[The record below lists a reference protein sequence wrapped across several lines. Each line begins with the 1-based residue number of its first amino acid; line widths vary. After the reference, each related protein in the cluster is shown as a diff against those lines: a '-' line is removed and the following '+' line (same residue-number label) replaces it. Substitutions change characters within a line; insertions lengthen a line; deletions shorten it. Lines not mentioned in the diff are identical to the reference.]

1 MTGFLLAALALF
13 LLALGMLAWRRDGP
27 RDADRDD
34 PNLHWYRQRA
44 RELGEGAGHGNNEGV
59 DRGNE
64 PGNEPGNEALRE
76 EARLRLLEDTLPD
89 ARPATAADASAAGL
103 GRVPLL
109 ALGAVLLL
117 LSAAIYR
124 HTGALEDV
132 LIHRDLARLKP
143 GAGTLARARL
153 MERIA
158 ARSAAREDNL
168 QYLHLLGQL
177 HMADENYR
185 AASAHFARLAARA
198 PEDPRAQAMAAQA
211 RFLAADRVL
220 DDRARLLAER
230 ALAVDPRQ
238 RTALGLLGMAAFEA
252 GSYRA
257 AASYWERLQAQET
270 PASPAYKM
278 LGDVLALARQRGGLA
293 APADE
298 AALLDNTAAGGHSA
312 GISVSLAFAE
322 GVAAEPGATVFVFAR
337 PASARGG
344 MPIAVRRLSAG
355 DLPLTLRLSDADSMA
370 GQLLSAAGAVR
381 VSAQLSVNG
390 QPGLA
395 NARLSGAAGPVAVG
409 GAEASV
415 TIVLGALDRQS

>member
-1 MTGFLLAALALF
+1 MSGFLLAALALF
-13 LLALGMLAWRRDGP
+13 LLALGILAWRRDGP

-44 RELGEGAGHGNNEGV
+44 RELGEGAGHGNNEGA
-59 DRGNE
+59 E
-64 PGNEPGNEALRE
+64 PGNEAGNEALRE

-89 ARPATAADASAAGL
+89 APPATAADSSAASL
-103 GRVPLL
+103 GRLPLL

-143 GAGTLARARL
+143 GDGAPARARL

-168 QYLHLLGQL
+168 QYLDLLGQL

-198 PEDPRAQAMAAQA
+198 PQDPRAQAMAAQA
-211 RFLAADRVL
+211 QFLAAGRVL

-278 LGDVLALARQRGGLA
+278 LGDVLALARQRGGLV
-293 APADE
+293 APADQ
-298 AALLDNTAAGGHSA
+298 AAPLDKTAAGGHSA

-415 TIVLGALDRQS
+415 TIVLGALDGQS

>member
-13 LLALGMLAWRRDGP
+13 LLALGILAWRRDGP

-44 RELGEGAGHGNNEGV
+44 RELGEGAGYGNNEGA
-59 DRGNE
+59 E

-89 ARPATAADASAAGL
+89 ARHATAADSSAAGL

-143 GAGTLARARL
+143 GDGALARARL
-153 MERIA
+153 MQRIA

-168 QYLHLLGQL
+168 QYLDLLGQL

-198 PEDPRAQAMAAQA
+198 PQDPRAQAMAAQA
-211 RFLAADRVL
+211 QFLAAGRVL

-278 LGDVLALARQRGGLA
+278 LGDVLALARQRGGLV

-298 AALLDNTAAGGHSA
+298 TAPLDKTAAGGHSA
-312 GISVSLAFAE
+312 GISVSLAFAA
-322 GVAAEPGATVFVFAR
+322 GVDAEPGATVFVFAR

>member
-1 MTGFLLAALALF
+1 MSGFLLAALALF
-13 LLALGMLAWRRDGP
+13 LLALGILAWRRDGP

-44 RELGEGAGHGNNEGV
+44 RELGEGAGHGNNEGA
-59 DRGNE
+59 
-64 PGNEPGNEALRE
+64 EPGNEALRA
-76 EARLRLLEDTLPD
+76 EARLRLLEDALPD
-89 ARPATAADASAAGL
+89 APPATAADSSAAGL

-143 GAGTLARARL
+143 GDGAPARARL
-153 MERIA
+153 MQRIA
-158 ARSAAREDNL
+158 ARSAVREDNL
-168 QYLHLLGQL
+168 QYLDLLGQL

-185 AASAHFARLAARA
+185 AASAHFARLAERA

-211 RFLAADRVL
+211 QFLAAGRVL

-278 LGDVLALARQRGGLA
+278 LGDVLALARQRGGLV
-293 APADE
+293 APAD
-298 AALLDNTAAGGHSA
+298 AAAPLDKTAAGGHSA
-312 GISVSLAFAE
+312 GISVSLAFAA
-322 GVAAEPGATVFVFAR
+322 GVDAEPGATVFVFAR
-337 PASARGG
+337 PAAARGG

-395 NARLSGAAGPVAVG
+395 NARLSGAAGPVAAG

>member
-13 LLALGMLAWRRDGP
+13 LLALGILAWRRDGP

-44 RELGEGAGHGNNEGV
+44 RELGEGAGYGNNEGA
-59 DRGNE
+59 E

-89 ARPATAADASAAGL
+89 ARPATAADSSAAAGL

-143 GAGTLARARL
+143 GDGALARARL
-153 MERIA
+153 MQRIA

-168 QYLHLLGQL
+168 QYLDLLGQL

-198 PEDPRAQAMAAQA
+198 PQDPRAQAMAAQA
-211 RFLAADRVL
+211 QFLAAGRVL

-252 GSYRA
+252 GSYRV

-278 LGDVLALARQRGGLA
+278 LGDVLALARQRGGLV

-298 AALLDNTAAGGHSA
+298 AAPLDKTAAGGHSA

>member
-13 LLALGMLAWRRDGP
+13 LLALGILAWRRDGP

-44 RELGEGAGHGNNEGV
+44 RELGEGAGHGNNEGA
-59 DRGNE
+59 E

-76 EARLRLLEDTLPD
+76 EARLRLLEDALPD
-89 ARPATAADASAAGL
+89 ALPATAADSSASARL

-109 ALGAVLLL
+109 ALGGVLLL

-124 HTGALEDV
+124 HTGAVEDV

-143 GAGTLARARL
+143 GDGAPARERL
-153 MERIA
+153 LQRIA

-168 QYLHLLGQL
+168 QYLDLLGQL

-198 PEDPRAQAMAAQA
+198 PQDPRAQAMAAQA
-211 RFLAADRVL
+211 QFLAAGRVL

-278 LGDVLALARQRGGLA
+278 LGDVLALARQRGALV

-298 AALLDNTAAGGHSA
+298 AAPLDKTAAGGHSA

-322 GVAAEPGATVFVFAR
+322 GVAAEPGATAFVFAR
-337 PASARGG
+337 PAAARGG

-355 DLPLTLRLSDADSMA
+355 DLPLTLRRSDADSMA

-415 TIVLGALDRQS
+415 TIVLGALDGQS

>member
-1 MTGFLLAALALF
+1 MSGFLLAALALF
-13 LLALGMLAWRRDGP
+13 LLALGILAWRRDGP

-44 RELGEGAGHGNNEGV
+44 RELGEGAGHGNNEGA
-59 DRGNE
+59 
-64 PGNEPGNEALRE
+64 EPGNEALRA

-89 ARPATAADASAAGL
+89 ARPATAADSSAAGL
-103 GRVPLL
+103 GRAPLL

-143 GAGTLARARL
+143 GDGAPARARL
-153 MERIA
+153 MQRIA
-158 ARSAAREDNL
+158 ARSAVREDNL
-168 QYLHLLGQL
+168 QYLDLLGQL

-198 PEDPRAQAMAAQA
+198 PQDPRAQAMAAQA
-211 RFLAADRVL
+211 QFLAAGRVL

-278 LGDVLALARQRGGLA
+278 LGDVLALARQRGGLV
-293 APADE
+293 APAD
-298 AALLDNTAAGGHSA
+298 AAAPLDKTAAGGHSA

-337 PASARGG
+337 PAAARGG

>member
-1 MTGFLLAALALF
+1 MTGFLLAALTLF
-13 LLALGMLAWRRDGP
+13 FIALGLLAWRRDGP

-44 RELGEGAGHGNNEGV
+44 RELSKGGCDGAEQ
-59 DRGNE
+59 GNE
-64 PGNEPGNEALRE
+64 TLRE
-76 EARLRLLEDTLPD
+76 EARLRLLEDAPLDVPLD
-89 ARPATAADASAAGL
+89 ATPAAAADSSAVA

-117 LSAAIYR
+117 LSGAIYR

-132 LIHRDLARLKP
+132 LIHRDLVSLKP
-143 GAGTLARARL
+143 GDDALARARL

-158 ARSAAREDNL
+158 ARSAVREDNL
-168 QYLHLLGQL
+168 QYLDLLGQL
-177 HMADENYR
+177 HMADEHYR
-185 AASAHFARLAARA
+185 AASEYFARLAERA
-198 PEDPRAQAMAAQA
+198 PQDPRAQAMAAQA
-211 RFLAADRVL
+211 QFLAAGRVL

-238 RTALGLLGMAAFEA
+238 RTALGLLGMASFEA

-257 AASYWERLQAQET
+257 AAAYWERLQAQET
-270 PASPAYKM
+270 RGSSAYEM
-278 LGDVLALARQRGGLA
+278 LGEVLALARQRGGLA
-293 APADE
+293 APVDE
-298 AALLDNTAAGGHSA
+298 AAPVDRAALADKAPSGGDSA
-312 GISVSLAFAE
+312 GISVSLAFAD

-337 PASARGG
+337 PAAARGG

-381 VSAQLSVNG
+381 VSAQLSTNG
-390 QPGLA
+390 QPGRA
-395 NARLSGAAGPVAVG
+395 NARLSGAAGPVAAG
-409 GAEASV
+409 GAEATV
-415 TIVLGALDRQS
+415 TIVLGAPDRQS

>member
-1 MTGFLLAALALF
+1 MSGFLLAVLALF
-13 LLALGMLAWRRDGP
+13 LLALGILAWRRDGP

-44 RELGEGAGHGNNEGV
+44 RELGEGAGHGNNEGA
-59 DRGNE
+59 E
-64 PGNEPGNEALRE
+64 AGNEPGNEALRE

-89 ARPATAADASAAGL
+89 ALPATAADSSAAGL

-143 GAGTLARARL
+143 GDGARARARL

-177 HMADENYR
+177 YMADENYP

-211 RFLAADRVL
+211 RFLAAGRVL
-220 DDRARLLAER
+220 DDRAQLLAER

-257 AASYWERLQAQET
+257 AASYWERLQAQEA

-278 LGDVLALARQRGGLA
+278 LGDVLALARQRGGLV
-293 APADE
+293 APVDE
-298 AALLDNTAAGGHSA
+298 AAPLDKTASGGHSA

-415 TIVLGALDRQS
+415 TIVLGAPDRQS

>member
-13 LLALGMLAWRRDGP
+13 LLALGILAWRRDGP

-44 RELGEGAGHGNNEGV
+44 RELGEGAGHGNNESA
-59 DRGNE
+59 
-64 PGNEPGNEALRE
+64 EPGNEALRE

-89 ARPATAADASAAGL
+89 ALPATAADSSAAGL

-143 GAGTLARARL
+143 GDGALARARL
-153 MERIA
+153 MQRIA

-168 QYLHLLGQL
+168 QYLDLLGQL

-211 RFLAADRVL
+211 QFLAAGRVL

-278 LGDVLALARQRGGLA
+278 LGDVLALARQRGALV

-298 AALLDNTAAGGHSA
+298 ATPLDKTAAGGHSA

>member
-13 LLALGMLAWRRDGP
+13 LLALGILAWRRDGP

-34 PNLHWYRQRA
+34 PNLHWYWQRA
-44 RELGEGAGHGNNEGV
+44 RELGEGAGHGNNEGA
-59 DRGNE
+59 E
-64 PGNEPGNEALRE
+64 PGNEAGNEALRE

-89 ARPATAADASAAGL
+89 ARHATAADSSAAGL

-117 LSAAIYR
+117 LSAAISR

-143 GAGTLARARL
+143 GDGALARARL
-153 MERIA
+153 MQRIA

-168 QYLHLLGQL
+168 QYLDLLGQL

-211 RFLAADRVL
+211 QFLAAGRVL

-278 LGDVLALARQRGGLA
+278 LGDVLALARQRGALV

-298 AALLDNTAAGGHSA
+298 AAPLDKTAAGGHSA

-415 TIVLGALDRQS
+415 TIVLGALGRQS

>member
-1 MTGFLLAALALF
+1 MTGFLLAALTLF
-13 LLALGMLAWRRDGP
+13 SIALGLLAWRRDGP

-34 PNLHWYRQRA
+34 PNLNWYRQRA
-44 RELGEGAGHGNNEGV
+44 RELSKGGHDGDDRDNET
-59 DRGNE
+59 
-64 PGNEPGNEALRE
+64 LRE
-76 EARLRLLEDTLPD
+76 EARLRLLDDAPPD
-89 ARPATAADASAAGL
+89 APLDAAPADSSAAA

-117 LSAAIYR
+117 LSGAIYR

-132 LIHRDLARLKP
+132 LIHRDLVSLA
-143 GAGTLARARL
+143 ASDDALARARL

-158 ARSAAREDNL
+158 ARSAVREDNL
-168 QYLHLLGQL
+168 QYLGLLGQL
-177 HMADENYR
+177 YMADENYR
-185 AASAHFARLAARA
+185 AASERFARLAERA

-211 RFLAADRVL
+211 RFLAAGRVL

-238 RTALGLLGMAAFEA
+238 RTALGLLGMASFEA

-257 AASYWERLQAQET
+257 AAAYWERLQAQET
-270 PASPAYKM
+270 RGSSAYEM
-278 LGDVLALARQRGGLA
+278 LGEVLALARRRA
-293 APADE
+293 APVDK
-298 AALLDNTAAGGHSA
+298 AALADKTPSGGDSA
-312 GISVSLAFAE
+312 GISVSLAFAD

-337 PASARGG
+337 PAAARGG

-381 VSAQLSVNG
+381 VSAQLSTNG

-395 NARLSGAAGPVAVG
+395 NARLSGAAGPVAAG

-415 TIVLGALDRQS
+415 TIVLGAPDRQS

>member
-1 MTGFLLAALALF
+1 MSGFLLAALALF
-13 LLALGMLAWRRDGP
+13 LLALSILAWRRDGP

-44 RELGEGAGHGNNEGV
+44 RELGEGAGHGNDEGA
-59 DRGNE
+59 E
-64 PGNEPGNEALRE
+64 SGNEPGNEALRE
-76 EARLRLLEDTLPD
+76 EARLRLLEDVLPD
-89 ARPATAADASAAGL
+89 ARAATAADSSAAGL

-143 GAGTLARARL
+143 GDGAPARARL

-168 QYLHLLGQL
+168 QYLDLLGQL

-185 AASAHFARLAARA
+185 AASAHFARLAART
-198 PEDPRAQAMAAQA
+198 PQDPRAQAMAAQA
-211 RFLAADRVL
+211 QFLAAGRVL

-257 AASYWERLQAQET
+257 AASYWERLQAQEA
-270 PASPAYKM
+270 PASPAYRM
-278 LGDVLALARQRGGLA
+278 LGDVLALARQRGGLV
-293 APADE
+293 APTDE
-298 AALLDNTAAGGHSA
+298 AAPLDKTAAGGHSA

-415 TIVLGALDRQS
+415 TIVLGALDGQS

>member
-1 MTGFLLAALALF
+1 MTGFLLAALTLF
-13 LLALGMLAWRRDGP
+13 LIALGLLAWRRDGP

-44 RELGEGAGHGNNEGV
+44 RELSRGGHRGDDRDNET
-59 DRGNE
+59 
-64 PGNEPGNEALRE
+64 LRE
-76 EARLRLLEDTLPD
+76 EARLRLLEDAPPD
-89 ARPATAADASAAGL
+89 APLNAPPAAPADSSAAVGPI
-103 GRVPLL
+103 PLL

-132 LIHRDLARLKP
+132 LIHRDLVRL
-143 GAGTLARARL
+143 AASDDALARARL
-153 MERIA
+153 LERIA
-158 ARSAAREDNL
+158 ARSAVREDNL
-168 QYLHLLGQL
+168 QYLSLLGQL
-177 HMADENYR
+177 YMADENYR
-185 AASAHFARLAARA
+185 AASERFARLAERA

-211 RFLAADRVL
+211 RFLAAGRVL

-238 RTALGLLGMAAFEA
+238 RTALGLLGMASFEA

-257 AASYWERLQAQET
+257 AAAYWERLQAQET
-270 PASPAYKM
+270 RGSSAYEM
-278 LGDVLALARQRGGLA
+278 LGEVLALARRRG

-298 AALLDNTAAGGHSA
+298 APSGGDSA
-312 GISVSLAFAE
+312 GISVSLAFAD
-322 GVAAEPGATVFVFAR
+322 GVAAEPGATVFVLAR
-337 PASARGG
+337 PAAARGG

-381 VSAQLSVNG
+381 VSAQLSTNG
-390 QPGLA
+390 RPGLA
-395 NARLSGAAGPVAVG
+395 NARLSGAAGPVAAG

-415 TIVLGALDRQS
+415 TIVLGSPDRQS

>member
-59 DRGNE
+59 D

-89 ARPATAADASAAGL
+89 ARPATAADLSAAGL
-103 GRVPLL
+103 GRAPLL

-117 LSAAIYR
+117 LLAAIYR

-153 MERIA
+153 MQRIA

-168 QYLHLLGQL
+168 QYLDLLGQL

-211 RFLAADRVL
+211 QFLAAGRVL

-278 LGDVLALARQRGGLA
+278 LGDVLALARQRGGLV

-298 AALLDNTAAGGHSA
+298 AAPLDKTAAGGHSA

>member
-1 MTGFLLAALALF
+1 MSGFLLAALALF
-13 LLALGMLAWRRDGP
+13 LLALGILAWRRDGP

-44 RELGEGAGHGNNEGV
+44 RELGEGAGHGNNEGA
-59 DRGNE
+59 E
-64 PGNEPGNEALRE
+64 PGNEPGNETLRA

-89 ARPATAADASAAGL
+89 ARPATAADSSAAGL
-103 GRVPLL
+103 GRVALL

-143 GAGTLARARL
+143 GDGAPARARL

-168 QYLHLLGQL
+168 QYLDLLGQL

-198 PEDPRAQAMAAQA
+198 PQDPRAQAMAAQA
-211 RFLAADRVL
+211 QFLAAGRVL

-293 APADE
+293 APADQ
-298 AALLDNTAAGGHSA
+298 AAPLDKTAVGAHSA

-415 TIVLGALDRQS
+415 TIVLDALDGQS